1 MGHMLHPPDGGV
13 QSLLGAV
20 VEGVGDDLGSIIE
33 SKIKYYKI

>member
-20 VEGVGDDLGSIIE
+20 VERVGDDLGSIIE
-33 SKIKYYKI
+33 SKIKY